1 LFVYITS
8 CSICNQDIIKEYAF
22 AYFPHVNANVTLQRP
37 GKSKKWHP
45 KFYKRDES
53 RKNMLMGR
61 WLDFVRDNH
70 VQEGDICLLLPTKDE
85 IRYTFMI
92 YVLRETT
99 HSGGGAGFQRIGP
112 CPGSSSAKMAS
123 EIHIEE
129 EPTAGIVAKH
139 KNTIS
144 SLDYSISYMVYNC
157 LQENMFPRKVICK
170 KFLMNLWRAETLMIH
185 LFLHTLYHARVLYLN
200 PRRESL
206 RSECELSNLKSP
218 FVWQ

>member
-1 LFVYITS
+1 
-8 CSICNQDIIKEYAF
+8 
-22 AYFPHVNANVTLQRP
+22 
-37 GKSKKWHP
+37 
-45 KFYKRDES
+45 
-53 RKNMLMGR
+53 MLMGR

-129 EPTAGIVAKH
+129 EPTAGIVANIK
-139 KNTIS
+139 KSIS
-144 SLDYSISYMVYNC
+144 SLDYSFSYGLKLSAGEHVSSESDMQEISHEP
-157 LQENMFPRKVICK
+157 LQSGDSDDPFEPPYFVPCRNPLSRSQKRIVEERV
-170 KFLMNLWRAETLMIH
+170 RAI
-185 LFLHTLYHARVLYLN
+185 
-200 PRRESL
+200 
-206 RSECELSNLKSP
+206 RSEVPICVAVMKNNNIGVAQRWMLVSSIL
-218 FVWQ
+218 FCLVLLFF

>member
-1 LFVYITS
+1 
-8 CSICNQDIIKEYAF
+8 
-22 AYFPHVNANVTLQRP
+22 
-37 GKSKKWHP
+37 
-45 KFYKRDES
+45 
-53 RKNMLMGR
+53 MGR

-92 YVLRETT
+92 YVLHETT

-139 KNTIS
+139 K
-144 SLDYSISYMVYNC
+144 
-157 LQENMFPRKVICK
+157 K
-170 KFLMNLWRAETLMIH
+170 KLLAL
-185 LFLHTLYHARVLYLN
+185 
-200 PRRESL
+200 
-206 RSECELSNLKSP
+206 
-218 FVWQ
+218 